1 LSIIELNNISKSY
14 KGKGYEV
21 HALKSVNL
29 KVEQGEILGIMGT
42 SGCGKTTLLNILG
55 CLDTSSTGTYL
66 LKGRDITSYSSKEKA
81 TLRNK
86 CFGFV
91 LQDFALLNYYT
102 VESNIELPMIYGK
115 VKKSVR
121 RQRVHELLEL
131 LDIGEKAKHYPDVL
145 SGGQKQRVA
154 IARALSLDAEII
166 LMDEPTGSLDFK
178 NTESLMS
185 MISEINSI
193 NKTIIIVTHD
203 NDVAKY
209 CNRVLHIHDGII
221 NI

>member
-1 LSIIELNNISKSY
+1 MSIIELNNISKVY

-21 HALKSVNL
+21 HALKSINL
-29 KVEQGEILGIMGT
+29 KVNQGEILGIMGT

-55 CLDTSSTGTYL
+55 CLDTSSAGTYL
-66 LKGRDITSYSSKEKA
+66 LKNRDITSYSSKEKA
-81 TLRNK
+81 NLRNK

-115 VKKSVR
+115 VKKTVR
-121 RQRVHELLEL
+121 RQRIRELLEV
-131 LDIGEKAKHYPDVL
+131 LDISEKAKHYPDML

-154 IARALSLDAEII
+154 IARALSLDADII
-166 LMDEPTGSLDFK
+166 LMDEPTGSLDAE

-185 MISEINSI
+185 MISEIQCM

-203 NDVAKY
+203 NEVAKH
-209 CNRVLHIHDGII
+209 CDRILHIHDGII
-221 NI
+221 KI